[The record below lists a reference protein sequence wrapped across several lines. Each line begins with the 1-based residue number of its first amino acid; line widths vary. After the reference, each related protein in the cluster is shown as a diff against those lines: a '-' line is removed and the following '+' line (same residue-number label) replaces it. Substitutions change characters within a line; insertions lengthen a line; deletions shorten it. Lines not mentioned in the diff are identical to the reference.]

1 MMKLLVERVKR
12 PIDEILLRNMKGLIG
27 LLIILFFLVMAIIAP
42 YISPYDPAAIVA
54 PPLQPPSPQHLL
66 GTDQLGRDI
75 LSQVI
80 YGSRVSLYVGI
91 VSSMIAVLIGLV
103 LGLAAGY
110 RGGVVDEIISGV
122 IDIMLALPSLPLIIV
137 LAAYLGPSLSNIIL
151 ILAFFGWVSTARI
164 IRSQVLSIRNRAYVE
179 AAVALG
185 ASGIRIMFIH
195 ILPSLVPL
203 IIAELVMGAT
213 SAILTEAGLSFLGLG
228 DPTTISWGQVLRGAQ
243 VYHAMQ
249 LDLWLW
255 IFVPGLFIA
264 LLGSGF
270 VLIGFAI
277 EEYVNPRLRE
287 IKR

>member
-1 MMKLLVERVKR
+1 MRRLGERLVR
-12 PIDEILLRNMKGLIG
+12 PSTEILIRNKKGLIG
-27 LLIILFFLVMAIIAP
+27 LIIVLIFVVMALVAP
-42 YISPYDPAAIVA
+42 YISPYDPTAVVA

-91 VSSMIAVLIGLV
+91 VSSLIAVFTGLV
-103 LGLAAGY
+103 LGLLAGY
-110 RGGVVDEIISGV
+110 RGGLVDELISGV
-122 IDIMLALPSLPLIIV
+122 IDIMLALPSLPLIII
-137 LAAYLGPSLSNIIL
+137 LAAYLGPSLTNIIL
-151 ILAFFGWVSTARI
+151 ILAFFGWVSTARV
-164 IRSQVLSIRNRAYVE
+164 IRSQVLSIRSRQYIE
-179 AAVALG
+179 AATAIG
-185 ASGIRIMFIH
+185 ASSTRVMFIH

-203 IIAELVMGAT
+203 LIAELVMGAT

-228 DPTTISWGQVLRGAQ
+228 DPTAVSWGQVLRGAQ

-277 EEYVNPRLRE
+277 EEYINPRLRE
-287 IKR
+287 VKR